1 MTARI
6 RQGFSFIELFVGIV
20 ILMCGIIPIF
30 WVLSGSNKAAK
41 LTISQ
46 VQATTHATNLLEA
59 VRAAGYDAVS
69 RFPPAMVQLK
79 GGTGVWKPVEDP
91 SSLSSWVQLPAG
103 SPNETAK
110 KAFDSFRQAFFTAKD
125 PIVPPMEEQ
134 FERYLAIR
142 GGSGSSTSEMEGTG
156 GVAPAQDDGMIG
168 VVVRVEWTASATGD
182 KEGEQVPQAV
192 ELRTV
197 LGDPYRF
204 LGGGGA
210 K

>member
-1 MTARI
+1 MTARS
-6 RQGFSFIELFVGIV
+6 RQGFSFIELAVGIV
-20 ILMCGIIPIF
+20 ILFCGIIPIF

-46 VQATTHATNLLEA
+46 VQATNHATNLLEA

-79 GGTGVWKPVEDP
+79 GGTGVWKPVDDP
-91 SSLSSWVQLPAG
+91 STLSWVSLPSG

-110 KAFDSFRQAFFTAKD
+110 KAFDSFRQAFFDSKD
-125 PIVPPMEEQ
+125 PIVPPIEEQ
-134 FERYLAIR
+134 FERYLAVR
-142 GGSGSSTSEMEGTG
+142 GGKGSSSDMEGPG
-156 GVAPAQDDGMIG
+156 EAAAQDDGMIG
-168 VVVRVEWTASATGD
+168 VVVRIEWTASASGD
-182 KEGEQVPQAV
+182 KEGELIPQSV

-204 LGGGGA
+204 LGGGGPP
-210 K
+210 